1 MRQKIT
7 LVLMSL
13 VLILT
18 VLNFEYSTLSSLDFS
33 KKEYLDLAIIVICI
47 VAIFFDLNQ
56 VRKST
61 PQKA

>member
-33 KKEYLDLAIIVICI
+33 KKEYLDLAMIVICI

-56 VRKST
+56 VRKRT
-61 PQKA
+61 LQKA